1 MAFGTDS
8 KIEKPIKSTIE
19 ENKRIITKKRK
30 LRFKWL
36 YQ

>member
-19 ENKRIITKKRK
+19 ENKRITIKKGN
-30 LRFKWL
+30 
-36 YQ
+36 